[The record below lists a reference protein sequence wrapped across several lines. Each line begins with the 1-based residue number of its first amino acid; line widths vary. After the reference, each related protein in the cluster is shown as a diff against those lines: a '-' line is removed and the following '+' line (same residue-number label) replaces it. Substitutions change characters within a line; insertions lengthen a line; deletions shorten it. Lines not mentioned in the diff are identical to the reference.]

1 MDVSKSFRYIMEDRQ
16 WLSKLLIGVVMSI
29 LGFLILP
36 ALILQGYVV
45 KIIRHVMGGDWDS
58 LPEWDDW
65 GELLK
70 DGFFVTVAQIVYTL
84 PFIILMFIGIAATGG
99 IASVSSGEDLAAV
112 AATGGGLVLFCLV
125 ILFAIAFLFLT
136 PAILIQYAIKDDFGA
151 CFRFGEVADI
161 IRNRMADIL
170 IAFLVTLVAGIAIA
184 LVVGILSLIP
194 CLGWIA
200 AFLIGLA
207 VGPYISYV
215 TGHLYGQIA
224 AKVLGNK
231 AGGPGAMTSAM

>member
-1 MDVSKSFRYIMEDRQ
+1 MDVNKSIRYVMEDRQ
-16 WLSKLLIGVVMSI
+16 WLSKLLIGVLMSV
-29 LGFLILP
+29 LGFLIVP

-45 KIIRHVMGGDWDS
+45 KIIRHVMGGNLDS

-65 GELLK
+65 GKLLK

-99 IASVSSGEDLAAV
+99 IASVSGSEDLAAL

-125 ILFAIAFLFLT
+125 ILFAVALLFLT

-161 IRNRMADIL
+161 IRNNMADIL
-170 IAFLVTLVAGIAIA
+170 IAFLVTLVAGIAIS
-184 LVVGILSLIP
+184 LIVGVLSLIP

-207 VGPYISYV
+207 VGPYISFV

>member
-1 MDVSKSFRYIMEDRQ
+1 MDINKAFRFVMEDKQ
-16 WLSKLLIGVVMSI
+16 WISKLLIGALMSV

-36 ALILQGYVV
+36 ALILQGYLV
-45 KIIRHVMGGDWDS
+45 KIIRQVMNGGWDG

-65 GELLK
+65 GKLLR

-99 IASVSSGEDLAAV
+99 IASVSNSEDLAAV
-112 AATGGGLVLFCLV
+112 AATGGGLVMFCLV
-125 ILFAIAFLFLT
+125 ILFAIALLFLT
-136 PAILIQYAIKDDFGA
+136 PAILIQYAIKDEFGA
-151 CFRFGEVADI
+151 SFRFGEVADI
-161 IRNRMADIL
+161 IRDNMADIL
-170 IAFLVTLVAGIAIA
+170 IAFVVSVVAAIAIS
-184 LVVGILSLIP
+184 LVIGVLAIIP

-207 VGPYISYV
+207 VGPYISFV

-231 AGGPGAMTSAM
+231 AGGSLSGMA

>member
-1 MDVSKSFRYIMEDRQ
+1 MDINKAVRYVTEDKT
-16 WLSKLLIGVVMSI
+16 WLSKLLIGVLMSV
-29 LGFLILP
+29 LSFLIVP

-45 KIIRHVMGGDWDS
+45 KIIRRVMGGEWDG

-65 GELLK
+65 GGLLR
-70 DGFFVTVAQIVYTL
+70 DGFFVTVAEIVYTL
-84 PFIILMFIGIAATGG
+84 PFILLMIVGAAATGG
-99 IASVSSGEDLAAV
+99 LASVTGSENAAGLI
-112 AATGGGLVLFCLV
+112 ATTGGLGMLCLV
-125 ILFAIAFLFLT
+125 FLFVIALLLLM

-151 CFRFGEVADI
+151 LFRFNEVFGLMRA
-161 IRNRMADIL
+161 NMADIL
-170 IAFLVTLVAGIAIA
+170 LVFLVSVGATLVIT
-184 LVVGILSLIP
+184 LVTGVLSLIP

-207 VGPYISYV
+207 TAPFISFV

-231 AGGPGAMTSAM
+231 AGGSMTGVA